1 MSFYQ
6 VFSAR
11 LSTQVLKFLLKIIL
25 KKSGGSPVEV
35 RWKSGGSSVEV
46 WWEFEE

>member
-1 MSFYQ
+1 MSLYQ

-11 LSTQVLKFLLKIIL
+11 LSTRVLKFILKIIL
-25 KKSGGSPVEV
+25 MKSGVSPVEV